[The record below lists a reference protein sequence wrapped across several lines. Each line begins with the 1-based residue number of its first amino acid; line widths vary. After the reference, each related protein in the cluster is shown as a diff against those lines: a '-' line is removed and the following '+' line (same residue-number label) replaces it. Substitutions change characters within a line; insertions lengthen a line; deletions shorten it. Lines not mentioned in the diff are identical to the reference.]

1 MTWLW
6 QPLLPGGAQLQGS
19 GAITYSITLSPASFA
34 FTANN
39 LSVSTKRVVELDPAS
54 FAFTPADLSVST
66 RRVITLS
73 PVSFAYTP
81 SALDVA
87 ATATGTARQPG
98 PADDRPARRRRD
110 RQISEAYWAQRQR
123 ESLEEQERERLEA
136 LAEAE
141 RALERAEDAK
151 KVDAKRKAV
160 RAVFAA
166 LRRAAVTEKARDDA
180 QASEQAAL
188 AAIAGR
194 QTEQQRAVYLAA
206 LDQLN
211 VEIEAI
217 GAEITRLYARR
228 RQEEEFL
235 LRMWAS

>member
-6 QPLLPGGAQLQGS
+6 QPLLPGGAQLLSNPVVNYEMTVDLGTY
-19 GAITYSITLSPASFA
+19 AITGNAVELVPAIVMAVDTGAYVVSGKDPDLEA
-34 FTANN
+34 VNFTA
-39 LSVSTKRVVELDPAS
+39 AQ
-54 FAFTPADLSVST
+54 A
-66 RRVITLS
+66 
-73 PVSFAYTP
+73 
-81 SALDVA
+81 
-87 ATATGTARQPG
+87 QPG

-123 ESLEEQERERLEA
+123 EALEDQERKRLEA

-141 RALERAEDAK
+141 AALEDAENAK
-151 KVDAKRKAV
+151 KADAKRKAV
-160 RAVFAA
+160 RRVFDA
-166 LRRAAVTEKARDDA
+166 LKRAAVTENARDDA
-180 QASEQAAL
+180 QAAEQSAL

-217 GAEITRLYARR
+217 GAEISRLYARR
-228 RQEEEFL
+228 RQDEEFL

>member
-6 QPLLPGGAQLQGS
+6 QPLLPGGAQLLG
-19 GAITYSITLSPASFA
+19 GAPDLSAEASQA
-34 FTANN
+34 FTIGQTAAAQAI
-39 LSVSTKRVVELDPAS
+39 LSGTAAQA
-54 FAFTPADLSVST
+54 FAMGQD
-66 RRVITLS
+66 
-73 PVSFAYTP
+73 
-81 SALDVA
+81 
-87 ATATGTARQPG
+87 ATATGGTATAQQIG

-123 ESLEEQERERLEA
+123 EALEEQERERLEA

-151 KVDAKRKAV
+151 RVDAKRKAV